1 MLTFG
6 FLLPIAVGALLNL
19 DKQVMGPFMVGRP
32 LMTGF
37 VIGWLT
43 GEPGYGVWM
52 GLSAELLWLAA
63 MPLGGQLTPNA
74 GLAVTAALIAWTGS
88 TFTPAGEAF
97 ALAVGVHHTEA
108 GLVISFLTVPLWAR
122 AFMLIDTVSRRLAP
136 AQLEAARAD
145 LAEGRD
151 PRFFRRNLRGLW
163 ITLGLSL
170 AALLLAVP
178 VNSLLLHLVADRLGP
193 PDMVTLNLGVLF
205 LAIPFLGLLG
215 MAVFLEGQARLFYV
229 CGIAVSVMTLA
240 AVPWPA
246 P

>member
-1 MLTFG
+1 MFTPG

-19 DKQVMGPFMVGRP
+19 DKQVCGPFMVGRP
-32 LMTGF
+32 LVTGF

-63 MPLGGQLTPNA
+63 LPLGGQLTPNA
-74 GLAVTAALIAWTGS
+74 GLAVTAALTAWAGS
-88 TFTPAGEAF
+88 AFTPAGEAF
-97 ALAVGVHHTEA
+97 ALAVGAHHTEA

-122 AFMLIDTVSRRLAP
+122 AFMFIDVIGRRLVP
-136 AQLEAARAD
+136 AQLAAARAD

-170 AALLLAVP
+170 AGLLLAAP
-178 VNSLLLHLVADRLGP
+178 INGLFLHLAAHLVP
-193 PDMVTLNLGVLF
+193 PDLVILDLAFLF
-205 LAIPFLGLLG
+205 LVIPFLGLLG

-229 CGIAVSVMTLA
+229 CGVAVSALTLA
-240 AVPWPA
+240 AVPWTA